1 MNKFLLSLLLATAA
15 TAANA
20 DAIVATAKVDGTTV
34 AVESSL
40 TSTLNVNSQSFG
52 PDFNLNTLS
61 INSQQSLAP
70 GDILATNTL
79 DVNQT
84 VTGSHQLVIDILAT
98 GLTGPGALRNLLSSF
113 SVSGMTAGWSA
124 REETFINNNL
134 LADTGTFS
142 QPSDSAFSTNPA
154 LLTNPFNAEVIYT
167 INATGTGR
175 FNGGIDISNA
185 AVPGPTVGAGIPGMI
200 AGLSLLGLARRRR
213 RT

>member
-1 MNKFLLSLLLATAA
+1 MKKLLLASVFTLAISSA
-15 TAANA
+15 MA
-20 DAIVATAKVDGTTV
+20 DAIVATARVDGTLV
-34 AVESSL
+34 ATESSL

-84 VTGSHQLVIDILAT
+84 VTGNHQLVIDILAT
-98 GLTGPGALRNLLSSF
+98 GLTGPGALRALLSSF

-134 LADTGTFS
+134 LADTGTFN
-142 QPSDSAFSTNPA
+142 QASDSAFSTNSA

-185 AVPGPTVGAGIPGMI
+185 AVPGPLVGAGLPGVL
-200 AGLSLLGLARRRR
+200 AGFAMLGLAWRRRR
-213 RT
+213 A